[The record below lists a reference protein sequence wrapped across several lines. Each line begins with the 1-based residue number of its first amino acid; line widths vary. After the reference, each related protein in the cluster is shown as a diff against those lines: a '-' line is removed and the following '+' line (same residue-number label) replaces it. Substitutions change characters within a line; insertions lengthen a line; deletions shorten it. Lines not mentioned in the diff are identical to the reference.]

1 METVKCVLGFCYDC
15 PSEKVSQK
23 FLRISVENMRGF
35 FLFFALKKSLSGIE
49 TVAGCVSSSSAV
61 VSVFLLWLF
70 GVTYVLSVQ
79 YSFAVV
85 SFFLLWR
92 ES

>member
-1 METVKCVLGFCYDC
+1 VLLC
-15 PSEKVSQK
+15 Q
-23 FLRISVENMRGF
+23 
-35 FLFFALKKSLSGIE
+35 FFALAENRFWLYILLSMVLRVPYSCG
-49 TVAGCVSSSSAV
+49 VVLVYLVLAGNI
-61 VSVFLLWLF
+61 F

-79 YSFAVV
+79 YSCAVV